1 MQILRHANEVSAFIQ
16 LKPES
21 EISILIQRR
30 LDELLSEGDT
40 TMEELV
46 FFVIPESR
54 DTVTDLETTL
64 GSPIQTTDGHVLWE
78 VIEAYNTCYE
88 LVFVL
93 SSSGYGAL
101 VFVPYMDAHPE
112 LLAMCRSNV
121 ARMHVTSTS

>member
-1 MQILRHANEVSAFIQ
+1 MQILRHANEVSAFVQ

-64 GSPIQTTDGHVLWE
+64 GSSIRTAEGP
-78 VIEAYNTCYE
+78 
-88 LVFVL
+88 
-93 SSSGYGAL
+93 
-101 VFVPYMDAHPE
+101 
-112 LLAMCRSNV
+112 
-121 ARMHVTSTS
+121 

>member
-1 MQILRHANEVSAFIQ
+1 MQILRHANEVSAFVQ
-16 LKPES
+16 SQPES

-40 TMEELV
+40 TMEEFV

-54 DTVTDLETTL
+54 VTVTDLETTL
-64 GSPIQTTDGHVLWE
+64 GSPIRTTDGHVLWE
-78 VIEAYNTCYE
+78 VIEAHNTCYE
-88 LVFVL
+88 MVFVL

-121 ARMHVTSTS
+121 VRMHVTSTS

>member
-1 MQILRHANEVSAFIQ
+1 MQILRDAHEVSTFIQ

-54 DTVTDLETTL
+54 DTVIDLETTL
-64 GSPIQTTDGHVLWE
+64 GSSIRTTEGHPLWE
-78 VIEAYNTCYE
+78 VIEAHNTCYE
-88 LVFVL
+88 MVFVL
-93 SSSGYGAL
+93 SSSGYGTL
-101 VFVPYMDAHPE
+101 VFVPYTDAHPE
-112 LLAMCRSNV
+112 LLTLCRAHV